1 MSPQTLPSARL
12 RNISRSF
19 HNYHF
24 KKIEVHYRT
33 KQGTTQ
39 PGTVGLFF
47 YDDPGTV
54 DQTASASP
62 YTLEAQILESDQGM
76 LMPCWSNFSLKYKG
90 KSFRSAY
97 RCSAQSGEIEDCVQA
112 LLVTAV
118 EIPSGLSGGASVG
131 LLELDYEIEFTNPK
145 SVPVTSSDMEKPYAV
160 WEIGSNMNANIPK
173 GPVSWVDPVTATV
186 NTWLNNEGL
195 YLCTFVNEH
204 QANTANWQ
212 VVGYPG
218 QAYYVSIY
226 IVYDLPL
233 VSVKFTFYDDY
244 GSYLANQPLQSSAE
258 WPKFMARVNLH
269 QILDTTDVNTKVA
282 LIPGTQRTQS
292 VGVGTNSVI
301 QSVNRQVY
309 VDNNYYNN
317 DLTRNPTSYL

>member
-1 MSPQTLPSARL
+1 M
-12 RNISRSF
+12 
-19 HNYHF
+19 
-24 KKIEVHYRT
+24 
-33 KQGTTQ
+33 
-39 PGTVGLFF
+39 
-47 YDDPGTV
+47 
-54 DQTASASP
+54 
-62 YTLEAQILESDQGM
+62 
-76 LMPCWSNFSLKYKG
+76 
-90 KSFRSAY
+90 
-97 RCSAQSGEIEDCVQA
+97 
-112 LLVTAV
+112 TAV

-145 SVPVTSSDMEKPYAV
+145 SVPVTSSDMEKPYAF
-160 WEIGSNMNANIPK
+160 WEIGSGNNGNIPK
-173 GPVSWVDPVTATV
+173 GPVSWVDATTATV

-195 YLCTFVNEH
+195 YLCSFVNEH
-204 QANTANWQ
+204 QANTGNWQ

-258 WPKFMARVNLH
+258 WPKFIARVNLH

-292 VGVGTNSVI
+292 VGVGTNSVT
-301 QSVNRQVY
+301 QSVNRQV
-309 VDNNYYNN
+309 
-317 DLTRNPTSYL
+317 LS